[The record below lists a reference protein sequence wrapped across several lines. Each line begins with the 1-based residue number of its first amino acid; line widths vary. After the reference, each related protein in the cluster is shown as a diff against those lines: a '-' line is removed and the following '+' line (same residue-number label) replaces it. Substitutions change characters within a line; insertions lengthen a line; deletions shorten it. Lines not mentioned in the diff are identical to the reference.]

1 MLRISKYFNMLVEDG
16 FHAANCAGDFPS
28 LFSTIL
34 QTGSYL
40 LTFLTFPYFQ
50 GFLPLK
56 ILYMYPF
63 PLFLPLW
70 DNHTKLP
77 LLKSIR
83 LIAIV
88 ISSSIFDSYIIF
100 SYFHFF
106 FSQPLPAPHYINSCQ
121 NILYPE
127 DIQYFR

>member
-1 MLRISKYFNMLVEDG
+1 MLYKVLR
-16 FHAANCAGDFPS
+16 APS
-28 LFSTIL
+28 SSFVSVP